1 MSVRLPRQIVVSPLY
16 FIVAFCLFG
25 CNPSSPKGNE
35 GDPAEGYRVLS
46 DDPLY
51 PLFDPYS
58 IPEEPVFD
66 IVTTMG
72 TIRVKLYSETPLH
85 RDNFARLAAGRV
97 LEGTL
102 FHRVIDGFMIQGGD
116 PGTKDPATP
125 QEEYGMRDLGY
136 WIPAEFVDAL
146 RHTKGAL
153 AAAREGDDINPD
165 KASSSTQFY
174 LVQSE
179 DGCRH
184 LDGSY
189 TVFGQTLEGIDVIDA
204 IAKVPRNGMDVPDEP
219 VRILSVNLVRD

>member
-1 MSVRLPRQIVVSPLY
+1 MTAMGHRCYHIAAFMALAALLVTGCVS
-16 FIVAFCLFG
+16 G
-25 CNPSSPKGNE
+25 SSGNA
-35 GDPAEGYRVLS
+35 GNSDATPYRILS
-46 DDPLY
+46 DSEEF
-51 PLFDPYS
+51 PLFDPYA

-72 TIRVKLYSETPLH
+72 TIRVKLYKETPLH
-85 RDNFARLAAGRV
+85 RDNFARLVAGRI

-116 PGTKDPATP
+116 PGTKDPETP

-136 WIPAEFVDAL
+136 WIPAEFVEGI

-179 DGCRH
+179 EGCKH

-189 TVFGQTLEGIDVIDA
+189 TVFGQTIGGMEVIDR
-204 IAKVPRNGMDVPDEP
+204 IAAVPRNGHDVPDDP
-219 VRILSVNLVRD
+219 VTILSIRMVK

>member
-1 MSVRLPRQIVVSPLY
+1 MTAMVHRVSFYPVLLALAALMVSGCGSSSSEGTGSADAVPYRIMSDEEI
-16 FIVAFCLFG
+16 F
-25 CNPSSPKGNE
+25 
-35 GDPAEGYRVLS
+35 
-46 DDPLY
+46 
-51 PLFDPYS
+51 PLFDPYV

-66 IVTTMG
+66 IVTSLG
-72 TIRVKLYSETPLH
+72 TIRVKLYKETPLH
-85 RDNFARLAAGRV
+85 RDNFARLVAGRM

-116 PGTKDPATP
+116 PGTKDPRTP

-136 WIPAEFVDAL
+136 WIPAEFVEGI

-179 DGCRH
+179 EGCKH

-189 TVFGQTLEGIDVIDA
+189 TVFGQTVEGMDVIDR
-204 IAKVPRNGMDVPDEP
+204 IASVPRNARDVPDEP
-219 VRILSVNLVRD
+219 VKILAIRMVK

>member
-1 MSVRLPRQIVVSPLY
+1 MTRLSHVLAISALTLVGAIL
-16 FIVAFCLFG
+16 AG
-25 CNPSSPKGNE
+25 CNSPTTKDE
-35 GDPAEGYRVLS
+35 GAEQNVGYRILS

-85 RDNFARLAAGRV
+85 RDNFARLAAGHI

-116 PGTKDPATP
+116 PGTKDPDTP

-136 WIPAEFVDAL
+136 WIPAEFVDGI
-146 RHTKGAL
+146 RHRKGAL

-179 DGCRH
+179 EGCRH

-189 TVFGQTLEGIDVIDA
+189 TVFGQTLEGLDVIDA
-204 IAKVPRNGMDVPDEP
+204 IAKVPRNGRDVPDEP
-219 VRILSVNLVRD
+219 VRILRVDLVRE